1 MGSVGDLEAWHK
13 DAEATHSI
21 NIHRGRETKVTL
33 RSTFGFKTWLIV
45 EHILVSWNTLLPNL
59 WCPHLST
66 SKLDPGLGS
75 LSYSVQREAS
85 PWPAPYCRND
95 PHFPF
100 HFFCFSCLPNVLLQ
114 PLHSLPPYFS
124 PSTLQS
130 ILLPLPI
137 YVLSSPSPLLIY
149 LKENHSS
156 WSKMPK
162 YNGHHYC
169 PSFQCTF
176 PCHT

>member
-1 MGSVGDLEAWHK
+1 MGSVGDLEAWQE

-75 LSYSVQREAS
+75 LSYSIQREAS
-85 PWPAPYCRND
+85 PWPAPYCRNY

-100 HFFCFSCLPNVLLQ
+100 HFFCFSLLLS
-114 PLHSLPPYFS
+114 PKSSSSPFTVYLHIFP
-124 PSTLQS
+124 
-130 ILLPLPI
+130 LLPSN
-137 YVLSSPSPLLIY
+137 LSSSYSQSMYFP
-149 LKENHSS
+149 
-156 WSKMPK
+156 
-162 YNGHHYC
+162 HHH
-169 PSFQCTF
+169 
-176 PCHT
+176 PC